1 MHAYRQGGKRAH
13 QPCQPHHAIR
23 YDRCHSLFGLVDRKR
38 QKGPSVL
45 FLGLNGTVGSRLW
58 PLNDLHRSV
67 SAKGGLFRI
76 GSSGLT
82 GGRSVARVIKLRVLI
97 INGNF
102 RQVSI
107 RFAEGGINKAE
118 SKNAAIWSNCCVQI

>member
-1 MHAYRQGGKRAH
+1 MHACHQGGKRVR
-13 QPCQPHHAIR
+13 QPYQPHHVTR
-23 YDRCHSLFGLVDRKR
+23 YDRCHSLFGLVDRTQ
-38 QKGPSVL
+38 QKGPSAL
-45 FLGLNGTVGSRLW
+45 FLGLSGTAGSRLW

-82 GGRSVARVIKLRVLI
+82 GGRRIARVIKLRALL

-107 RFAEGGINKAE
+107 RFAEGVINKT
-118 SKNAAIWSNCCVQI
+118 